1 MLRKWVMFWKLR
13 LQTRRLKCQN
23 TVSKIVLP

>member
-13 LQTRRLKCQN
+13 LQTRRLKMPKYC
-23 TVSKIVLP
+23 K